1 MMIFEPGKM
10 GYADAFMQR
19 CLQFYA
25 WEDKNG
31 QRGAMIHGSLSLN
44 FMLGKLLMTR
54 SSNVS
59 CIQLVL

>member
-44 FMLGKLLMTR
+44 FICLE
-54 SSNVS
+54 SY
-59 CIQLVL
+59 